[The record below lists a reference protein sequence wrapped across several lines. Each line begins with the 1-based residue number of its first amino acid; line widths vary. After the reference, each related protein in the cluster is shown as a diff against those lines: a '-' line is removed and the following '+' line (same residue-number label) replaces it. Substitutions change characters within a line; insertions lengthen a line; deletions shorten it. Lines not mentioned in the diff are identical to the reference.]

1 MLSLSFT
8 MQPFKVDKKLADVV
22 GLQMLAGSPRDPPV
36 VCWWTDNVHPYP
48 TPSTCVQTPLKHVRP
63 F

>member
-1 MLSLSFT
+1 MLFFSFT

-22 GLQMLAGSPRDPPV
+22 GLRMLAGSPRDPPV

-48 TPSTCVQTPLKHVRP
+48 TPSTCVQTP
-63 F
+63 

>member
-1 MLSLSFT
+1 MLFLSFT

-36 VCWWTDNVHPYP
+36 VCWWTDNVHPHP
-48 TPSTCVQTPLKHVRP
+48 TPTTCVQTP
-63 F
+63 